1 MLSAEDTELLCRVG
15 AGTPMGALMRQY
27 WLPAAYSWELERDG
41 QPKRVRLLG
50 EDLLAWRDSNG
61 VAAFTQARCPHRGA
75 GLYFGRNEESGIR
88 CAYHG
93 WKFDVNGSCVDMP
106 NEPAASNFKTKV
118 KITAY
123 KGADFGGLTWIYMGP
138 RQNDPPGVPQFEWG
152 LVPEEQRRHY
162 RKAVYEN
169 NWMQALEGEMDS
181 THIYFLH
188 ARLAKDAPAKYGA
201 YHTSLSA
208 KFHLR
213 DADFGM
219 TYDAQ
224 RLEPD
229 GKTYWRTTHFL
240 FPSYGMFPGGTD
252 RVPLSIYVPIDDEH
266 TLHMGI
272 EWHPSKSVPGSRYPS
287 MALPEEP
294 GTLVD
299 GMGPMKPEQQGKYF
313 SDWWSVAGPD
323 TDCLMDLEAKKKNF
337 TGIPAVRLQDAAVIW
352 SMGPIMDRTAEHLGT
367 SDAAIIRVRR
377 KLIAAAKALR
387 DHGTVPPGVDDPTLY
402 TVRSC
407 NVSLPA
413 GSDWEEAL
421 GDWLHART
429 IKYPGGDTVARRN

>member
-1 MLSAEDTELLCRVG
+1 MTVPHTFGGNPLDR
-15 AGTPMGALMRQY
+15 
-27 WLPAAYSWELERDG
+27 AAVQRRDPDWINAQLERADT
-41 QPKRVRLLG
+41 RILALWRLNIPIVEG
-50 EDLLAWRDSNG
+50 DAPHLAW
-61 VAAFTQARCPHRGA
+61 V
-75 GLYFGRNEESGIR
+75 
-88 CAYHG
+88 
-93 WKFDVNGSCVDMP
+93 
-106 NEPAASNFKTKV
+106 
-118 KITAY
+118 
-123 KGADFGGLTWIYMGP
+123 GP
-138 RQNDPPGVPQFEWG
+138 E
-152 LVPEEQRRHY
+152 
-162 RKAVYEN
+162 AV
-169 NWMQALEGEMDS
+169 
-181 THIYFLH
+181 
-188 ARLAKDAPAKYGA
+188 
-201 YHTSLSA
+201 
-208 KFHLR
+208 
-213 DADFGM
+213 
-219 TYDAQ
+219 AQ
-224 RLEPD
+224 RDD
-229 GKTYWRTTHFL
+229 GTT
-240 FPSYGMFPGGTD
+240 P
-252 RVPLSIYVPIDDEH
+252 VSIYVPIDDEH

-272 EWHPSKSVPGSRYPS
+272 EWHPSKPVPGSRYPS

-313 SDWWSVAGPD
+313 ADWWSVAGPD
-323 TDCLMDLEAKKKNF
+323 TDFLMDLEAKKKNF

-429 IKYPGGDTVARRN
+429 IKYPGGNTVARRN